1 LLSGGVLSEPDLAP
15 PRDVVE
21 PPATE
26 SSAGV
31 DHMPAEAGAGGP
43 RASEG
48 TTALEAPEVPPDGVA
63 LVHAGNLPAAEAA
76 FREEIERSPNDA
88 GLRHN
93 LAVALARQKKLEE
106 AISQFREAL
115 RLKPGS
121 AETHRNLALALSQ
134 QGRQQ
139 DAEKEWREA
148 VRLDPELAS
157 ARHELGNVLRSSQ
170 QLDEAL
176 VHLREAVRLRRE
188 IAETH
193 HDLGLA
199 LAELGRPRE
208 AMECYE
214 TALRLRPEFP
224 EALNNLGILLE
235 DRGEHAAAETHY
247 RAALRLRPGSADTHN
262 NLGVALAAA
271 RRHGEAIGCYREALR
286 LNPQSS
292 LALNNLGNALRTLGS
307 VDEAVNC
314 LRRALDLRPDY
325 AEAHNNL
332 GICLMQLGR
341 RDEALHCYEQ
351 AMHLRP
357 HYPEAHL
364 NRSLAWLGDADFPRG
379 WTEYEWRWCG
389 KEVKRRTYA
398 RRLWTGARVPD
409 ATLLLYFEQGLGD
422 TPQFIR
428 YVEIARRRVG
438 RIIVEVQPS
447 LVPLL
452 SRCRGIDELIA
463 SAANASKFDFH
474 LPLMSL
480 PGALGT
486 RLDSIP
492 GDTPYIFADPERTSA
507 WRQRLEPFSGYRVG
521 IGWQGNPQY
530 RGDRQRSIPLENF
543 SRLAEVPGIRLISLQ
558 KGDGTGQIAAFEE
571 RLRASRRLMPRPAPG
586 DRDIAG
592 ADSASRPLE
601 AGRDGTLVQ
610 FDDLDGAG
618 SAFMDTAAI
627 LEQIDLVI
635 TSDTALAHL
644 AGAMGV
650 ETWVAL
656 PYAADWR
663 WFRDRDDSPWYPTV
677 RLFRQDRPG
686 EWNNVFERIAG
697 ELAARAVKV
706 AVGAK
711 PQATAIAKFEEGT
724 RLAKRG
730 ENGLA
735 EQALRAAVAI
745 DEDYSEAHHN
755 LGVVLARTGRHL
767 EAVAA
772 FRRALEINPNYG
784 EAAGN
789 LGLAYLEL
797 GEPESAASVLRGSVR
812 DGRAT
817 PDDYN
822 HLGVALS
829 RIGKPPEAIEALH
842 AALRLRPDF
851 AAAHVNL
858 AEAYSALGR
867 FEEACLEREW
877 RWSSG
882 NLGQSRLKRRR
893 WAGEPIDGRTVL
905 VYADEPLSS
914 VLEHVGYIDALRDRG
929 CRVML
934 ACRPEVAVEV
944 AKRDAIPRV
953 VPVNEPLPDHDL
965 YVRLL
970 SLPWL
975 LRKSGDH
982 ARGQ

>member
-1 LLSGGVLSEPDLAP
+1 
-15 PRDVVE
+15 
-21 PPATE
+21 
-26 SSAGV
+26 
-31 DHMPAEAGAGGP
+31 MPTEAGAGGP

-48 TTALEAPEVPPDGVA
+48 TTALEAPEVPPDGRA
-63 LVHAGNLPAAEAA
+63 LVHTGNLPAAEAA
-76 FREEIERSPNDA
+76 FREAIERSPNDA

-93 LAVALARQKKLEE
+93 LAVALARQKKLPE
-106 AISQFREAL
+106 AVSQFREAL
-115 RLKPGS
+115 RLKPGA

-148 VRLDPELAS
+148 VRLDPALAS
-157 ARHELGNVLRSSQ
+157 ARHELGNALRNSQ

-235 DRGEHAAAETHY
+235 DRGEHAVAETHY

-271 RRHGEAIGCYREALR
+271 RRHEEAIDCYRAALL
-286 LNPQSS
+286 LNPQSP

-307 VDEAVNC
+307 VDEAITC
-314 LRRALDLRPDY
+314 LGQALELRPDY

-341 RDEALHCYEQ
+341 RDEALRCYEQ
-351 AMHLRP
+351 ALHLRP

-389 KEVKRRTYA
+389 KEVKRRTYSKP
-398 RRLWTGARVPD
+398 LWAGARIPD
-409 ATLLLYFEQGLGD
+409 ATLFLYFEQGLGD
-422 TPQFIR
+422 TLQFIR
-428 YVEIARRRVG
+428 YVEIARRRAG

-452 SRCRGIDELIA
+452 SRCRGIDELVA
-463 SAANASKFDFH
+463 SPVGPRRFDFH

-492 GDTPYIFADPERTSA
+492 ADTPYIFADAERASA
-507 WRQRLEPFSGYRVG
+507 WRQRLEPLTGYRVG
-521 IGWQGNPQY
+521 IGWQGNTQY

-543 SRLAEVPGIRLISLQ
+543 ARLAEVPGVRLISLQ

-571 RLRASRRLMPRPAPG
+571 RVRTLAPRPAPSG
-586 DRDIAG
+586 RGTGGSGEPAITERDAG
-592 ADSASRPLE
+592 YSTSETDPASRPLE
-601 AGRDGTLVQ
+601 AGRDAALLQ
-610 FDDLDGAG
+610 FDNLDGAG
-618 SAFMDTAAI
+618 GAFMDTAAI

-663 WFRDRDDSPWYPTV
+663 WFRDRVDSPWYPTV

-686 EWNNVFERIAG
+686 GWSDVFERIAG
-697 ELAARAVKV
+697 ELAARAAKV

-730 ENGLA
+730 ENVLA
-735 EQALRAAVAI
+735 EQALRDAVAI
-745 DEDYSEAHHN
+745 QHDYAEAHHN
-755 LGVVLARTGRHL
+755 LGVVLARSGRHR

-772 FRRALEINPNYG
+772 FRRALEIDRNYS

-797 GEPESAASVLRGSVR
+797 EEPESAASVLRGAVGS
-812 DGRAT
+812 GRAT

-829 RIGKPPEAIEALH
+829 RIGRPAEAVEALH

-858 AEAYSALGR
+858 AQAYTALGR
-867 FEEACLEREW
+867 FDEAFLEREW
-877 RWSSG
+877 RWSLG
-882 NLGQSRLKRRR
+882 NPGSPRPKRRR
-893 WAGEPIDGRTVL
+893 WAGEPIGGRTIL

-914 VLEHVGYIDALRDRG
+914 VLEHIRYVDALRDKR
-929 CRVML
+929 CRVVL
-934 ACRPEVAVEV
+934 ACRPEVAADL
-944 AKRDAIPRV
+944 AKRDGMPCV
-953 VPVNEPLPDHDL
+953 VPLNESLPEHDL
-965 YVRLL
+965 HARLL

-975 LRKSGDH
+975 LRNS
-982 ARGQ
+982 R